1 MPELTEDMFDNESV
15 DTFDDR
21 DVKKPECY
29 SELTWRHDLYISEAR
44 QYSHWRIKTDNSQ
57 TIMNSSTN
65 LNMDEPT
72 TIILLAV
79 YNHKDYLEKKV
90 EIKLRMNTS
99 FGKLATLLRSKFD
112 QTEKHVLRY
121 QYKVRGKYTAYEWR
135 IIFESDTPASVSRVL
150 HLEDRAQLSFEVTQD
165 EILDAP
171 NML

>member
-1 MPELTEDMFDNESV
+1 MPDLTEDMFDNESV

-29 SELTWRHDLYISEAR
+29 SELTWRHDLYISEQR
-44 QYSHWRIKTDNSQ
+44 QYSHGRSKTDNSQ

-121 QYKVRGKYTAYEWR
+121 QYKLRGKYTAYEWR
-135 IIFESDTPASVSRVL
+135 IIFESDTPASL
-150 HLEDRAQLSFEVTQD
+150 NLEDRAQLRFEVTQD
-165 EILDAP
+165 EILDAS

>member
-1 MPELTEDMFDNESV
+1 
-15 DTFDDR
+15 
-21 DVKKPECY
+21 
-29 SELTWRHDLYISEAR
+29 
-44 QYSHWRIKTDNSQ
+44 
-57 TIMNSSTN
+57 MNSSTN

-135 IIFESDTPASVSRVL
+135 IIFESDTPASL